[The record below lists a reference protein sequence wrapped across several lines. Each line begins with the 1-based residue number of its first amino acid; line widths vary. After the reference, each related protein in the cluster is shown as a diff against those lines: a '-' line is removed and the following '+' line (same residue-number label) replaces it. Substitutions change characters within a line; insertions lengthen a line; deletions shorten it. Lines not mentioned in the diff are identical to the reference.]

1 MFQAVYRRHLMLGYL
16 LIRWAV
22 LAGAFAVTAWIL
34 SGVDVSG
41 GVWGYIW
48 VSALFGIVNAI
59 IGTVLR
65 ILTLPLTLLTLG
77 LFSIIVNALLLQIT
91 DGITDNLTI
100 DEFWWTA
107 IWAAIILSIAV
118 VIIDVIL
125 GSLFSPDD

>member
-1 MFQAVYRRHLMLGYL
+1 MLGYL

-41 GVWGYIW
+41 GVWGLIW
-48 VSALFGIVNAI
+48 VSALFGIVNVI

-77 LFSIIVNALLLQIT
+77 LFSIFVNALLLQIT

-107 IWAAIILSIAV
+107 IWAAIILSIAS
-118 VIIDVIL
+118 VIIDMIL
-125 GSLFSPDD
+125 GSVFSPDD

>member
-1 MFQAVYRRHLMLGYL
+1 MVVRVLGFL

-22 LAGAFAVTAWIL
+22 LAVAFAITAWLL

-41 GVWGYIW
+41 GFWGYLW
-48 VSALFGIVNAI
+48 VSALFGIVNVL

-77 LFSIIVNALLLQIT
+77 LFSIFVNALLLQIV
-91 DGITDNLTI
+91 DGLSDHFTI

-107 IWAAIILSIAV
+107 IWAAIILSIV
-118 VIIDVIL
+118 SVIL
-125 GSLFSPDD
+125 DMVVRTALASRASS

>member
-1 MFQAVYRRHLMLGYL
+1 MVVRMLVFL

-22 LAGAFAVTAWIL
+22 LAAAFAITAWIL

-41 GVWGYIW
+41 GFWGYVW
-48 VSALFGIVNAI
+48 VSALFGIVNVL

-77 LFSIIVNALLLQIT
+77 LFSILVNAFLLQIV
-91 DGITDNLTI
+91 DGISDNFTI

-107 IWAAIILSIAV
+107 IWAAIILSIV
-118 VIIDVIL
+118 SVIL
-125 GSLFSPDD
+125 DMIVSTAASKAAT